1 LRFERS
7 TPDSDKERY
16 SSEGR
21 SRHVRLG
28 SLFSVL
34 SILAC
39 WASIGALALAQ
50 EKYALIV
57 GINDYPRPI
66 PPLHGCVN
74 DTNNVRN
81 ELIGRFGFRTG
92 NIESL
97 FDGSA
102 TRGRILAGIDA
113 YAARVR
119 RGDVFVFGY
128 SGHGTVFPDERS
140 EELDETRVIT
150 PRKRPPGKYDAA
162 LVPVDSRDN
171 NSGKPWGNLIL
182 DDELY
187 AHFKRFTDKG
197 CLVVVISDSCH
208 SGTLGRNADRVKA
221 ISTEEALGI
230 PYDRIGRP
238 ANSRTIESRDLG
250 GLYLTITS
258 STDEQVSIEW
268 QDDEGRDCGLFIYS
282 FLKALRVPGANR
294 PSYQQVY
301 DYARREVLRLSEQ
314 GQEPQVDTRFFSGGL
329 NVPLFSAPGAV
340 TPIQASNLR
349 VVVRVQDAN
358 GKALEGS
365 AFTIFRPGVR
375 PAQGQ
380 IRMEDM
386 LLLGKTDAKGLFDS
400 SGQLVFL
407 APGLYLIKV
416 VRADYRTFQGERW
429 LRENGG
435 AGIAVLSFQL
445 VKE

>member
-1 LRFERS
+1 
-7 TPDSDKERY
+7 
-16 SSEGR
+16 
-21 SRHVRLG
+21 
-28 SLFSVL
+28 
-34 SILAC
+34 
-39 WASIGALALAQ
+39 LAQ